1 MSVLNSLATLA
12 CDERRSEFFTKEL
25 INLFT
30 LIDTDKVRVEQLQ
43 GSWAGAMGHMQFM
56 PTAFLTYA
64 VDGDGDGRV
73 DIWESEADAL
83 TSAAN
88 YLQKIGWETKERWG
102 REVQLPEDFDFSK
115 VEFDQ
120 YYPLSH
126 FKALGITTINGND
139 LSNYDIEAELYL
151 PAGYRGPA
159 FMLYPNFNVI
169 MKWNLSKSYA
179 ISVGVLANK
188 LIGGKGIQ
196 SFSNTSIDNKVDTYR
211 VSEMKL
217 LQEHLNKLGFET
229 GKPDGIWGPQSR
241 NAIRQFQLKHQ
252 LVADG
257 FPNKEVFATVNEII
271 SQS

>member
-1 MSVLNSLATLA
+1 
-12 CDERRSEFFTKEL
+12 
-25 INLFT
+25 
-30 LIDTDKVRVEQLQ
+30 
-43 GSWAGAMGHMQFM
+43 
-56 PTAFLTYA
+56 
-64 VDGDGDGRV
+64 
-73 DIWESEADAL
+73 
-83 TSAAN
+83 
-88 YLQKIGWETKERWG
+88 
-102 REVQLPEDFDFSK
+102 
-115 VEFDQ
+115 
-120 YYPLSH
+120 
-126 FKALGITTINGND
+126 
-139 LSNYDIEAELYL
+139 
-151 PAGYRGPA
+151 
-159 FMLYPNFNVI
+159 MLYPNFNVI